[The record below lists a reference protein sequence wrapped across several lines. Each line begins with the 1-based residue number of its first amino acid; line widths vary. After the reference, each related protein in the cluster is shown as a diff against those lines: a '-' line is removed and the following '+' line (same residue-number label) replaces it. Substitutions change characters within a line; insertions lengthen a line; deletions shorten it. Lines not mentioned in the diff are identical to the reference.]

1 MAQNGSKMLPK
12 WSQVGPKTAPRG
24 PQEGFKN
31 NKNTKTRHVGP
42 QEAKTPKSPHLLDP
56 KLDPKLTNFGLILV
70 TFCQHV
76 YEDVSSSIFDGFW
89 EASEPSFFDS
99 RWSENT
105 ILTFLVRSLL
115 ASFSTPKTFPKSFK
129 KWSQEG
135 FKRLLKGYKKLFKK
149 RCSTLRKQVTMTTP
163 GASLKMCHAAHRHR
177 SKFEHSND
185 LPFRLVIKGR
195 RKEERQHEGPSVHA
209 KGGWNM

>member
-1 MAQNGSKMLPK
+1 MAQYVSKMVPKCSKNVPK
-12 WSQVGPKTAPRG
+12 WPQDGPRTAPRG

-42 QEAKTPKSPHLLDP
+42 QEANTRKYGHLLGP
-56 KLDPKLTNFGLILV
+56 KLDPKLTHFGLILV

-99 RWSENT
+99 RWGENT
-105 ILTFLVRSLL
+105 ILTFLLRSLL

-135 FKRLLKGYKKLFKK
+135 FKRLLKGYLKIIQKKHPPNANKKLFP
-149 RCSTLRKQVTMTTP
+149 CP
-163 GASLKMCHAAHRHR
+163 GPPWQPPSRARI
-177 SKFEHSND
+177 FE
-185 LPFRLVIKGR
+185 
-195 RKEERQHEGPSVHA
+195 
-209 KGGWNM
+209 

>member
-1 MAQNGSKMLPK
+1 MAQNGSKMVPK
-12 WSQVGPKTAPRG
+12 WSQVGPKTAPRW

-42 QEAKTPKSPHLLDP
+42 QEANTRKYGHLLGP
-56 KLDPKLTNFGLILV
+56 KLDPKLTHFALILE

-76 YEDVSSSIFDGFW
+76 CEEVSSSIFDGFW

-105 ILTFLVRSLL
+105 ILTFLLRSLL

-149 RCSTLRKQVTMTTP
+149 RYSPLRKLRTIPLP
-163 GASLKMCHAAHRHR
+163 GGSLTAPLARA
-177 SKFEHSND
+177 FSN
-185 LPFRLVIKGR
+185 
-195 RKEERQHEGPSVHA
+195 
-209 KGGWNM
+209 N